1 MFKQNV
7 VHECR
12 GGQIKKKSINIISHP
27 QINKKNEK
35 SFDKVQQQLKIK
47 TPKKIKIEDH

>member
-7 VHECR
+7 VRECR